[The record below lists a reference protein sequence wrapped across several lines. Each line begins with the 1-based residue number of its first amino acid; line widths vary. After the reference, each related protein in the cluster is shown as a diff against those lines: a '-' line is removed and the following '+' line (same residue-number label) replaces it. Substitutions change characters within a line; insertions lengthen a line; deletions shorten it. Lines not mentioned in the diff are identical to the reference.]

1 MCLSHAV
8 RLGGP
13 QPRGLKEARLQVPE
27 CVTAPSMTLGNWPF
41 SSMGSRLLMRQILP
55 PGRPLDNSLSISHP
69 QILTTRSMKM
79 ELPFCPFRR

>member
-1 MCLSHAV
+1 MRLSHAV

-41 SSMGSRLLMRQILP
+41 SSMGSRQILP
-55 PGRPLDNSLSISHP
+55 QEDP
-69 QILTTRSMKM
+69 
-79 ELPFCPFRR
+79 